1 MIYLFVGLEVQKWEK
16 LLMEENS
23 KITNPED

>member
-1 MIYLFVGLEVQKWEK
+1 MIYLFMVLEVQKWEK
-16 LLMEENS
+16 LPMDENS